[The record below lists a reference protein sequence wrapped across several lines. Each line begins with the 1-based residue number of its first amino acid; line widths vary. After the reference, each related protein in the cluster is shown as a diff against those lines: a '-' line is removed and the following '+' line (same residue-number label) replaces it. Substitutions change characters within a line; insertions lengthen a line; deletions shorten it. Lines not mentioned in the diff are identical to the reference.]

1 MTAVA
6 QLPGFDQQVNDD
18 RPTILELLT
27 KAMQTVKPVGKEGVN
42 KDQHYKFR
50 AAEDVI
56 NHANVV
62 FKKLGILVL
71 PNVVSSE
78 LRDVK
83 TSTGKASREATLRV
97 TYRFIGPRGD
107 YLDVPIESESMDFGD
122 KSLSKAW
129 TVALRT
135 LLNQVLMLPTK
146 DVDPDEVSYQR
157 GSGRVDV
164 AVDAAHRE
172 DDEPTR
178 DELLDQVN
186 EVWLALKKE
195 RGESEYAALDRM
207 ARFCQK
213 WCRVDVI
220 MKVSEDGAVEG
231 VDLERLDD
239 KKLTLVRNAMRNSLK
254 ELLATGQEA

>member
-1 MTAVA
+1 MTAVT
-6 QLPGFDQQVNDD
+6 QLPGIDQVG
-18 RPTILELLT
+18 PTIVEALNAVMRQVRGVSKKGRNTQQNYDFRGIDAVLNAAGPAFRDHGIVPSPILEH
-27 KAMQTVKPVGKEGVN
+27 VE
-42 KDQHYKFR
+42 Y
-50 AAEDVI
+50 
-56 NHANVV
+56 
-62 FKKLGILVL
+62 
-71 PNVVSSE
+71 
-78 LRDVK
+78 RDVK
-83 TSTGKASREATLRV
+83 TTTGKAAREVTVRV
-97 TYRFIGPRGD
+97 RYRFTGPRGD
-107 YLDVPIESESMDFGD
+107 YVDAVVPGESLDSGD
-122 KSLSKAW
+122 KGTAKAMS
-129 TVALRT
+129 VAYRIALI
-135 LLNQVLMLPTK
+135 QVLALPTTER
-146 DVDPDEVSYQR
+146 DPDAQSYER

-220 MKVSEDGAVEG
+220 TEVSKDGAVEG